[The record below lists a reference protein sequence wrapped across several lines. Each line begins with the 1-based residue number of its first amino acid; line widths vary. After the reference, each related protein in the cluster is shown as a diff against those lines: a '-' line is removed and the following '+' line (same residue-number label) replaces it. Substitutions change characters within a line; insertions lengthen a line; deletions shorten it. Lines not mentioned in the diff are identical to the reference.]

1 MINLDKR
8 LGRILSE
15 IKPCNTLADIGSD
28 HGKIAIAARQ
38 SNLARKIIAS
48 DISAESIRKCESA
61 IKRMGIDGIQTRVG
75 DGIEVLDE
83 SEYDTVV
90 IAGMGAHEIIN
101 ILKKRK
107 VNFSRYILLPHRN
120 AEKLREYLANENIA
134 PYIDEKVYCEGKFYD
149 LIVAQSGEYSP
160 NEVTVLYGGGYG
172 EDYKDFVIAE
182 CKKLENLLP
191 IVDECK
197 RKEYEHRLRLIK
209 ERLI

>member
-38 SNLARKIIAS
+38 ANLAKRIIAS
-48 DISAESIRKCESA
+48 DISAESIRKCEIA
-61 IKRMGIDGIQTRVG
+61 IERLGIDGIQTRVG
-75 DGIEVLDE
+75 DGIEILDE

-107 VNFSRYILLPHRN
+107 TNFSRYILLPHRN
-120 AEKLREYLANENIA
+120 AEKLREYLAEESIA

-149 LIVAQSGEYSP
+149 LIVAKAGKYMP
-160 NEVTVLYGGGYG
+160 DEVTVLYGGGYG
-172 EDYKDFVIAE
+172 EDYKNFVNAE

-191 IVDECK
+191 IVDQAK
-197 RKEYEHRLRLIK
+197 RKECEYRLSLIK
-209 ERLI
+209 ER